1 LTLSKHRF
9 HSQKLSISL
18 LHIMKQNFIIASAL
32 ALLGLSSC
40 INSQEAYDKAKL
52 SDFVA
57 AQTTQIVEEKAG
69 AKHSMSEA
77 ELDRMVVESSSRV
90 RVLDTDMSQVK
101 SQMTELQSALEAIDA
116 LEAEA
121 QAEFERSNVTTVFF
135 ASGSSVLTADGM
147 QALYNWKSSL
157 DRGGSYNYSVEIFAS
172 TDKTG
177 SSAGNAKLRDK
188 RAEAVRKFLVNTLGM
203 SGVTINMTTTQPA
216 QMAVLSLDRRVVVSV
231 KVQN

>member
-1 LTLSKHRF
+1 
-9 HSQKLSISL
+9 
-18 LHIMKQNFIIASAL
+18 MKQNFIFASAA

-40 INSQEAYDKAKL
+40 ISSQEAYDKAKL

-57 AQTTQIVEEKAG
+57 AQTTQLIEDKAG

-90 RVLDTDMSQVK
+90 KVLDTDMAQVK
-101 SQMTELQSALEAIDA
+101 SQMSELQEALEAIDA

-147 QALYNWKSSL
+147 QALYNWKSAM
-157 DRGGSYNYSVEIFAS
+157 DRGATSYNYTVEIYAS

-188 RAEAVRKFLVNTLGM
+188 RAESVRKFLVGTLGM
-203 SGVTINMTTTQPA
+203 TGAINVVTTQPA

-231 KVQN
+231 KVNN